1 MVRWSRGTS
10 RHELRIRG
18 DGGASV
24 CGVIKPASTA
34 PSLPTAF
41 HPRQLP
47 AANMAAA
54 N

>member
-34 PSLPTAF
+34 PSLRHRFPPPTTAGGQ
-41 HPRQLP
+41 HGRR
-47 AANMAAA
+47 
-54 N
+54 